1 VAVSKDAPMRLDIL
15 RPTYRTELLPT
26 AAAQPA

>member
-1 VAVSKDAPMRLDIL
+1 VPMRLDVL

-26 AAAQPA
+26 AEAHSA